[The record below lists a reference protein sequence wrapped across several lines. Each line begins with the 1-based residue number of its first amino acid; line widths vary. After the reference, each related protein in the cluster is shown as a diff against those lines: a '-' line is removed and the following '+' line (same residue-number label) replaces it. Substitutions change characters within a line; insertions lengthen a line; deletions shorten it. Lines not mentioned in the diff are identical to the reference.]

1 MIVAR
6 LEAAGGRAM
15 ISRHVGKRRVLRWGL
30 LALMAAGA
38 GLGGVA
44 GASDSHPDLTGIWTL
59 YVEAGKP
66 AFTFNGVLPP
76 LPFTAEG
83 KHRVDEY
90 RSLVGP
96 DDNPGAHC
104 LGSGMPESMTFSG
117 AYPMEI
123 IQRPEQITVV
133 YEAHNEVRRLY
144 FGAKVI
150 PEADR
155 VPDRNGYS
163 TAHWERDTL
172 VVETGSLKEQEDQSY
187 PHSDQAHITERYN
200 QTTDAKGHRV
210 LVAQMTLTDPVFYTK
225 PVVVQ
230 KKWRFDP
237 KGILLPY
244 ECNEEAWLNRL
255 DELRKKKAA
264 RTAAAH

>member
-1 MIVAR
+1 
-6 LEAAGGRAM
+6 M
-15 ISRHVGKRRVLRWGL
+15 ISGHVGKRRVLRWGL
-30 LALMAAGA
+30 LALLAAGA

-44 GASDSHPDLTGIWTL
+44 SASDSHPDLTGIWTL

-76 LPFTAEG
+76 LPFTADG
-83 KHRVDEY
+83 KRRVDEY

-123 IQRPEQITVV
+123 IQRPEQITVI

-163 TAHWERDTL
+163 MAHWEGSAL
-172 VVETGSLKEQEDQSY
+172 VVETGSL
-187 PHSDQAHITERYN
+187 AVR
-200 QTTDAKGHRV
+200 R
-210 LVAQMTLTDPVFYTK
+210 
-225 PVVVQ
+225 
-230 KKWRFDP
+230 
-237 KGILLPY
+237 
-244 ECNEEAWLNRL
+244 
-255 DELRKKKAA
+255 
-264 RTAAAH
+264 

>member
-1 MIVAR
+1 
-6 LEAAGGRAM
+6 M
-15 ISRHVGKRRVLRWGL
+15 ISRRVGKRRVLRWGL
-30 LALMAAGA
+30 LAPIALLAASA
-38 GLGGVA
+38 GGWGVA
-44 GASDSHPDLTGIWTL
+44 RASDTHPDLSGIWTM
-59 YVEAGKP
+59 YVEAGKS

-83 KHRVDEY
+83 KRRVEEY

-123 IQRPEQITVV
+123 IQRPEQITVI

-163 TAHWERDTL
+163 TAHWEGDSL

-200 QTTDAKGHRV
+200 LTTDARGHRV
-210 LVAQMTLTDPVFYTK
+210 LVVQMTLTDPMFYTR

-264 RTAAAH
+264 TTAAAH

>member
-1 MIVAR
+1 MASREVGR
-6 LEAAGGRAM
+6 KRGVSWRRQAAL
-15 ISRHVGKRRVLRWGL
+15 V
-30 LALMAAGA
+30 LALAGV
-38 GLGGVA
+38 GLGCVA
-44 GASDSHPDLTGIWTL
+44 LAAEAQHPDLTGIYTF
-59 YVEAGKP
+59 YIEKGRP

-83 KHRVDEY
+83 KRRVDEY

-123 IQRPEQITVV
+123 IQRPEQITII
-133 YEAHNEVRRLY
+133 YEAHGEIRRLY
-144 FGAKVI
+144 FPSKVI
-150 PEADR
+150 PEPDR

-163 TAHWERDTL
+163 IAHWEGQAL

-187 PHSDQAHITERYN
+187 PHSENAHIVERYHL
-200 QTTDAKGHRV
+200 TTDAKGRRV
-210 LVAQMTLTDPVFYTK
+210 LVAEMTLTDPLFYTK
-225 PVVVQ
+225 PVAVE
-230 KKWRFDP
+230 KKWAFDP

-244 ECNEEAWLNRL
+244 ECNEEAWLDRL
-255 DELRKKKAA
+255 DELKKKKAA
-264 RTAAAH
+264 TAAAQH

>member
-1 MIVAR
+1 
-6 LEAAGGRAM
+6 M
-15 ISRHVGKRRVLRWGL
+15 ISRRVGKRRVLRWGL
-30 LALMAAGA
+30 LAPIALLAAGT
-38 GLGGVA
+38 GP
-44 GASDSHPDLTGIWTL
+44 ASAADAHPDLTGIWTM

-123 IQRPEQITVV
+123 IQRPEQITVI

-163 TAHWERDTL
+163 TAHWEGQTL

-200 QTTDAKGHRV
+200 LTTDARGHRV
-210 LVAQMTLTDPVFYTK
+210 LVVQMTLTDPVFYTK
-225 PVVVQ
+225 PVILQ

-237 KGILLPY
+237 QGILLPY

-264 RTAAAH
+264 ATAAAH